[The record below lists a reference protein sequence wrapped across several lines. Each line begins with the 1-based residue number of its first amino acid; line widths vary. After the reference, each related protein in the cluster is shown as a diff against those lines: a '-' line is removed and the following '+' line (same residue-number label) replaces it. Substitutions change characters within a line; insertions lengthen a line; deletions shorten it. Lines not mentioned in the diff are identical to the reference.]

1 MARTGPLYCRFK
13 WPQFCPVFENTPKM
27 PFLPWA
33 WTSFPVE
40 LENGI
45 AGLPIRGRIGL
56 IWDAVCRS
64 LPKEAF
70 TKELYKGR
78 SRLGGVAMGF
88 VKFRNY
94 KEEFRSKSRMIAEI
108 FGSRTGSSMVIRSH
122 TICQLISKYRWIIRS
137 RVWDILF
144 HSMAGYC
151 SRNAGE
157 IFFDA
162 SPITSIALLT
172 A

>member
-13 WPQFCPVFENTPKM
+13 WPYFCPVFENASRM
-27 PFLPWA
+27 PFFPWA
-33 WTSFPVE
+33 WTRFPVE
-40 LENGI
+40 PENGI
-45 AGLPIRGRIGL
+45 AGLPIRACIGRI
-56 IWDAVCRS
+56 WNTVCRS
-64 LPKEAF
+64 LLKGGF
-70 TKELYKGR
+70 TTEDPDK
-78 SRLGGVAMGF
+78 GVATRPC
-88 VKFRNY
+88 VKFRLY
-94 KEEFRSKSRMIAEI
+94 KEEFCSRSRMIAEI

-137 RVWDILF
+137 RVWDIRF

-151 SRNAGE
+151 SRNEGE